1 MTGRRLCQV
10 LGCDEPHRARGMCS
24 RHYRQ
29 WLRGVRA
36 PLVGPE
42 RRYGPPAP
50 TRGGRRRQAHSGPH
64 RGRRSS
70 ADGPPY
76 GWGHLPLVTDAGG
89 QLPQGPYWDEARL
102 DWGRYVARHIEGV
115 FRDHQLPWWE
125 VGLRVPWAASC
136 AEGTPS

>member
-10 LGCDEPHRARGMCS
+10 LGCDDAHKARGMCN

-42 RRYGPPAP
+42 ARYGPADPG
-50 TRGGRRRQAHSGPH
+50 RGRRRRQVRTATHRPQRGP
-64 RGRRSS
+64 
-70 ADGPPY
+70 AGPPY

-89 QLPQGPYWDEARL
+89 QLPVGGYWDEARL
-102 DWGRYVARHIEGV
+102 DWGRYVARHIEAV
-115 FRDHQLPWWE
+115 LRDQAMPWWE
-125 VGLRVPWAASC
+125 LGLRVPWAASC
-136 AEGTPS
+136 AEGTTL